1 MNKVL
6 TLLERLPLRRK
17 LILGFSAL
25 LVLTLILGAQSLRT
39 QERLKREMQ
48 QLYQQDLAG
57 IDHLHEARVQLPH
70 LIQALHRTVSTSSG
84 EVRSEAQ
91 AQLHDANQRL
101 HEALAQAKPTLR
113 LQQSMVH
120 MAALEL
126 LLKRIEDTGQTALEL
141 AGKGY
146 QGRALQMLNDSEF
159 QLLDR
164 QADDLLNRMAQVK
177 ENFIHDTAKQI
188 AEFAQRGATQTY
200 ILLLGGLSL
209 AMLLALLVS
218 RSIRLPLLQ
227 VRSAVDQL
235 AAGQLDRHIPHTDM
249 QNETGDLA
257 RAIATLQAKAQQ
269 LEQQRWVQSQV
280 AQLQAELPQARTPN
294 ELAQTFLHHM
304 AETLGTCQGLIYSLG
319 PEDEQ
324 LRLMGSHA
332 CDPQHPPAQAVPLG
346 AGLLGQCALDRTP
359 RRFTGLPGEFGRL
372 RAQLGELPAAYLLLQ
387 PISRGERMLGVL
399 ELAGTRPLG
408 EREEVLL
415 EDALP
420 RLAGAM
426 ALMERSL
433 AVQELLAETRRQ
445 ADEMS
450 EQALRLEQQ
459 SQALEAQ
466 QSALRATE
474 AWYRGIL
481 EAAPDGMLVIGADG
495 CILMSNPQL
504 DRLFGYGAGEL
515 LGQPIETLIP
525 ERVRGHHVELR
536 DGFIDHGSTRQMGA
550 NLDDLQGLRKDGSL
564 FSVEIGL
571 SHLPALEGR
580 GTCVCASVRDVT
592 ERRLLQAALKASETQ
607 LRAVLDSSP
616 VAMLIRSEDG
626 LISYCNPELEQLFGS
641 SRERLSEAGESHF
654 WRDAQE
660 RQRFLAAAAEGE
672 VLNFEAGLRSDA
684 GEDFEVL
691 LSAVPLLLNGQ
702 RMGVEWYF
710 DITARKQTEAVVQRA
725 REIAE
730 EATQAKSDFLA
741 NMSHEIRTPM
751 NAIIGMS
758 HLALRTE
765 LDPRQRNYIEK
776 VHRSAENLLGII
788 NDILDF
794 SKIEANKVELETI
807 PFRLED
813 VLENF
818 ANMVGLRAEDKGLEL
833 LYSTS
838 HELPTALL
846 GDPLRLG
853 QVLINLGNN
862 AVKFTEHGEVV
873 VGVECLQRDDTQV
886 ELHFWVRDTGI
897 GMNEEQLERM
907 FQSFSQADSS
917 TTRKYG
923 GTGLGLAIS
932 KKLVEMMHGR
942 IWVES
947 QLGQGSTFHFT
958 VTLGLQSEPLPR
970 RMFTA
975 DELLGVRVLVVDDN
989 ASAREILA
997 TMASSYGVEVD
1008 VADSGRAALRALV
1021 EAEEK
1026 HLPYDLVLMD
1036 WRMPEMDGVETVRQM
1051 RAADLQHTPSVIM
1064 VTAFGREEVREQAAR
1079 QGVDLPVV
1087 LTKPVTPSTLLEAL
1101 GSVLGKV
1108 TQSETRASERI
1119 ERNAS
1124 DQDSLKGARILLVED
1139 NELNRELARELLH
1152 NANIEVVET
1161 HDGKQALDLLERDA
1175 DFDGILMDCQ
1185 MPVMD
1190 GYSAT
1195 QRIRQQSRLA
1205 TLPVIAMTANAM
1217 AGDREKALASGMNDH
1232 IAKPL
1237 NVAAMFAT
1245 LAKWISPAAHRKAK
1259 LPQAQAEA
1267 EADNNGLP
1275 EYLEGID
1282 LAAGLATCMGKQ
1294 ELYLRLLH
1302 SFQSSQG
1309 DFSGQFQAAR
1319 ADADPTAAARLA
1331 HSLRGSAGNL
1341 GARDL
1346 AQAAAALEQS
1356 CLDGADESVLQTGVA
1371 RVEGCLKQVLQGL
1384 AKLRPEPPRT
1394 PADPVAPRQLSD
1406 ARLAELRQMLVE
1418 CDITAVDTLKTLIG
1432 QAANAAEA
1440 GHLTRVCEQVERFD
1454 FDRALA
1460 LLEELPGM

>member
-1 MNKVL
+1 M
-6 TLLERLPLRRK
+6 
-17 LILGFSAL
+17 
-25 LVLTLILGAQSLRT
+25 
-39 QERLKREMQ
+39 
-48 QLYQQDLAG
+48 
-57 IDHLHEARVQLPH
+57 
-70 LIQALHRTVSTSSG
+70 
-84 EVRSEAQ
+84 
-91 AQLHDANQRL
+91 
-101 HEALAQAKPTLR
+101 
-113 LQQSMVH
+113 
-120 MAALEL
+120 
-126 LLKRIEDTGQTALEL
+126 
-141 AGKGY
+141 
-146 QGRALQMLNDSEF
+146 
-159 QLLDR
+159 
-164 QADDLLNRMAQVK
+164 
-177 ENFIHDTAKQI
+177 
-188 AEFAQRGATQTY
+188 
-200 ILLLGGLSL
+200 
-209 AMLLALLVS
+209 
-218 RSIRLPLLQ
+218 
-227 VRSAVDQL
+227 
-235 AAGQLDRHIPHTDM
+235 
-249 QNETGDLA
+249 
-257 RAIATLQAKAQQ
+257 
-269 LEQQRWVQSQV
+269 
-280 AQLQAELPQARTPN
+280 
-294 ELAQTFLHHM
+294 
-304 AETLGTCQGLIYSLG
+304 
-319 PEDEQ
+319 
-324 LRLMGSHA
+324 
-332 CDPQHPPAQAVPLG
+332 
-346 AGLLGQCALDRTP
+346 
-359 RRFTGLPGEFGRL
+359 
-372 RAQLGELPAAYLLLQ
+372 
-387 PISRGERMLGVL
+387 
-399 ELAGTRPLG
+399 
-408 EREEVLL
+408 
-415 EDALP
+415 
-420 RLAGAM
+420 
-426 ALMERSL
+426 
-433 AVQELLAETRRQ
+433 
-445 ADEMS
+445 
-450 EQALRLEQQ
+450 
-459 SQALEAQ
+459 
-466 QSALRATE
+466 
-474 AWYRGIL
+474 
-481 EAAPDGMLVIGADG
+481 
-495 CILMSNPQL
+495 
-504 DRLFGYGAGEL
+504 
-515 LGQPIETLIP
+515 
-525 ERVRGHHVELR
+525 
-536 DGFIDHGSTRQMGA
+536 
-550 NLDDLQGLRKDGSL
+550 
-564 FSVEIGL
+564 
-571 SHLPALEGR
+571 
-580 GTCVCASVRDVT
+580 
-592 ERRLLQAALKASETQ
+592 
-607 LRAVLDSSP
+607 
-616 VAMLIRSEDG
+616 
-626 LISYCNPELEQLFGS
+626 
-641 SRERLSEAGESHF
+641 
-654 WRDAQE
+654 
-660 RQRFLAAAAEGE
+660 
-672 VLNFEAGLRSDA
+672 
-684 GEDFEVL
+684 
-691 LSAVPLLLNGQ
+691 
-702 RMGVEWYF
+702 
-710 DITARKQTEAVVQRA
+710 
-725 REIAE
+725 
-730 EATQAKSDFLA
+730 
-741 NMSHEIRTPM
+741 
-751 NAIIGMS
+751 
-758 HLALRTE
+758 
-765 LDPRQRNYIEK
+765 
-776 VHRSAENLLGII
+776 
-788 NDILDF
+788 
-794 SKIEANKVELETI
+794 ETI

>member
-1 MNKVL
+1 MDIKKTVAGYHREIVRIVVIYVVFAAMWILLSDAAVEAMFPNPEQWTRLSIIKGWFFVGVTAL
-6 TLLERLPLRRK
+6 LLYLLMRRLWRQLSQAIEARMQALNLLEAITDSSSDAIFAKDAEGRY
-17 LILGFSAL
+17 L
-25 LVLTLILGAQSLRT
+25 LF
-39 QERLKREMQ
+39 
-48 QLYQQDLAG
+48 
-57 IDHLHEARVQLPH
+57 
-70 LIQALHRTVSTSSG
+70 
-84 EVRSEAQ
+84 
-91 AQLHDANQRL
+91 NQ
-101 HEALAQAKPTLR
+101 
-113 LQQSMVH
+113 
-120 MAALEL
+120 
-126 LLKRIEDTGQTALEL
+126 
-141 AGKGY
+141 
-146 QGRALQMLNDSEF
+146 
-159 QLLDR
+159 
-164 QADDLLNRMAQVK
+164 
-177 ENFIHDTAKQI
+177 
-188 AEFAQRGATQTY
+188 
-200 ILLLGGLSL
+200 
-209 AMLLALLVS
+209 
-218 RSIRLPLLQ
+218 
-227 VRSAVDQL
+227 
-235 AAGQLDRHIPHTDM
+235 AAGQFVGKSP
-249 QNETGDLA
+249 
-257 RAIATLQAKAQQ
+257 
-269 LEQQRWVQSQV
+269 LEVVGYDDNSIFPP
-280 AQLQAELPQARTPN
+280 EQARKLMETN
-294 ELAQTFLHHM
+294 RRILAERRQVN
-304 AETLGTCQGLIYSLG
+304 QV
-319 PEDEQ
+319 EQ
-324 LRLMGSHA
+324 L
-332 CDPQHPPAQAVPLG
+332 D
-346 AGLLGQCALDRTP
+346 TP
-359 RRFTGLPGEFGRL
+359 HGPRIFLATKG
-372 RAQLGELPAAYLLLQ
+372 
-387 PISRGERMLGVL
+387 PII
-399 ELAGTRPLG
+399 
-408 EREEVLL
+408 
-415 EDALP
+415 DA
-420 RLAGAM
+420 R
-426 ALMERSL
+426 
-433 AVQELLAETRRQ
+433 
-445 ADEMS
+445 
-450 EQALRLEQQ
+450 
-459 SQALEAQ
+459 
-466 QSALRATE
+466 
-474 AWYRGIL
+474 
-481 EAAPDGMLVIGADG
+481 
-495 CILMSNPQL
+495 
-504 DRLFGYGAGEL
+504 GEL
-515 LGQPIETLIP
+515 LGTFGIS
-525 ERVRGHHVELR
+525 R
-536 DGFIDHGSTRQMGA
+536 DI
-550 NLDDLQGLRKDGSL
+550 
-564 FSVEIGL
+564 
-571 SHLPALEGR
+571 
-580 GTCVCASVRDVT
+580 T
-592 ERRLLQAALKASETQ
+592 EQKQ
-607 LRAVLDSSP
+607 
-616 VAMLIRSEDG
+616 
-626 LISYCNPELEQLFGS
+626 
-641 SRERLSEAGESHF
+641 
-654 WRDAQE
+654 
-660 RQRFLAAAAEGE
+660 AEGE
-672 VLNFEAGLRSDA
+672 LREINDRLQLFIEHAPVALAMFDRNMCYLAASRRWKDDYGLGEAELLGKSHYEIFPEIPESWRRIHQRGLA
-684 GEDFEVL
+684 GELIRAEEDCFERLDGTRQWLRWEVRPWRNDGGEVGGIL
-691 LSAVPLLLNGQ
+691 IFS
-702 RMGVEWYF
+702 E
-710 DITARKQTEAVVQRA
+710 DITPRKQMTEELEEHRQHLQEQVERRTAELAVAKQA
-725 REIAE
+725 AE
-730 EATQAKSDFLA
+730 SASVAKSSFLA

-751 NAIIGMS
+751 NAIIGLN
-758 HLALRTE
+758 HLLQRDATAE
-765 LDPRQRNYIEK
+765 QKNKLDK
-776 VHRSAENLLGII
+776 VQQAAQHLLGII